1 MKPHW
6 KLSGQEKED
15 YLGLVR
21 HASSQKTYSLSDL
34 AIIRLGNDDDPKI
47 EPFFPINGLPPT
59 TETASRY
66 WDGSS
71 IIVAEN
77 APIARSA
84 YLLKTAYGVDY
95 QVRNAILF
103 IPTGYFG
110 NPDTKDAAERLCAS
124 RKVLFDNRAEKCF
137 LPSIDDTSGHKVVS
151 VLYKGKPLDYEL
163 SYAALEHEITRA
175 YTMCF
180 RKGIVAR
187 GDHHTKMFSSVQHQ
201 CKLLAAVS
209 RALGVDI
216 SFDVNEVLVK
226 KTNRQKS
233 ARENHIFALEVAP
246 HSVSPI
252 LAEPYAQ
259 VLAAAE
265 RVRLCLAVMKSTD
278 TAPVPVVDEEDVLRA
293 GVAKKIAD
301 MCEELALSS
310 YVDALH
316 RGVPLED
323 LLI

>member
-1 MKPHW
+1 MKPYW
-6 KLSGQEKED
+6 KLSEQEKGD
-15 YLGLVR
+15 YLCLVR
-21 HASSQKTYSLSDL
+21 YASSQKTFSLSDL
-34 AIIRLGNDDDPKI
+34 AIIRLGNDDEPKI

-59 TETASRY
+59 TETAARY

-84 YLLKTAYGVDY
+84 YLLKTVYGIDY
-95 QVRNAILF
+95 QARNAILF

-124 RKVLFDNRAEKCF
+124 RKVLFDNRTEKCF

-163 SYAALEHEITRA
+163 SYAALEHEIMRT

-187 GDHHTKMFSSVQHQ
+187 GDHHIKMFSSVQHQ
-201 CKLLAAVS
+201 CKLLSAVS

-216 SFDVNEVLVK
+216 SFDVDEVLVK

-233 ARENHIFALEVAP
+233 ARENHIFALEVAS

-259 VLAAAE
+259 VLAVAE
-265 RVRLCLAVMKSTD
+265 RIRLCLAVMKSTD
-278 TAPVPVVDEEDVLRA
+278 TAPVPVVAEEDVLLA
-293 GVAKKIAD
+293 SVAEKISN

-310 YVDALH
+310 YVDALCH
-316 RGVPLED
+316 GVPLED
-323 LLI
+323 LLV